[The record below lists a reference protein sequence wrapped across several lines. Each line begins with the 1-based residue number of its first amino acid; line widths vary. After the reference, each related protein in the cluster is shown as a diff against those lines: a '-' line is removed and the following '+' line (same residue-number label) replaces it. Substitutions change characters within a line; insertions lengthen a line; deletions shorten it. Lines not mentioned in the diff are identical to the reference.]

1 MRRLAIAPIPSACL
15 SRRPISIFCRASF
28 MWTAPVEQ
36 GVFLQRFAGQV
47 RFIHVYGLLHA
58 ARGRWP

>member
-1 MRRLAIAPIPSACL
+1 MCTACCMRREAAGHDGVGGSGPHHV
-15 SRRPISIFCRASF
+15 
-28 MWTAPVEQ
+28 WTAPVEQ
-36 GVFLQRFAGQV
+36 GVFYSAFADQV